1 MQMYFNVR
9 VRRSAGI
16 QRLTVEDRSGRFFNA
31 VRTMSDQEILL
42 AGSRRTRRSRE
53 QALSDPLL
61 TVAMLW
67 LDQMHRERLERLLR
81 GKGSYSALA
90 GVIFDA

>member
-9 VRRSAGI
+9 VRKSAGI
-16 QRLTVEDRSGRFFNA
+16 QHLSVDERSGRFFDA

-42 AGSRRTRRSRE
+42 AGSRRVRRSRE
-53 QALSDPLL
+53 QALFDPLL

-67 LDQMHRERLERLLR
+67 VNQMHRERLERLLR